1 MCVFDGS
8 KTKRKSDRSREAWS
22 KEAFQK
28 QRKDLV
34 NSEQL
39 EKVTDLKDG
48 KLTKEKRVWARRK
61 FRLRGKG

>member
-1 MCVFDGS
+1 MVQ
-8 KTKRKSDRSREAWS
+8 KLKENQSDRSREAWS
-22 KEAFQK
+22 KEAFQR

>member
-1 MCVFDGS
+1 MMVQ
-8 KTKRKSDRSREAWS
+8 KLKENQSDRSREAWS
-22 KEAFQK
+22 KEAFQR

-48 KLTKEKRVWARRK
+48 KLTKEKRVWARRN

>member
-1 MCVFDGS
+1 MMVQ
-8 KTKRKSDRSREAWS
+8 KLKENQSDRSREAWS
-22 KEAFQK
+22 KEAFQR

>member
-1 MCVFDGS
+1 MMVQ
-8 KTKRKSDRSREAWS
+8 KLKENQSDRSREAWS
-22 KEAFQK
+22 KEAFQR

-39 EKVTDLKDG
+39 EKVTDLKGG

>member
-1 MCVFDGS
+1 MMVQ
-8 KTKRKSDRSREAWS
+8 KLKENQSDRSREAWS
-22 KEAFQK
+22 KEAFQR

-48 KLTKEKRVWARRK
+48 KWTKDTRVWARRT

>member
-1 MCVFDGS
+1 MVQ
-8 KTKRKSDRSREAWS
+8 KLKENQSDRSREAWS
-22 KEAFQK
+22 KEAFQR

-48 KLTKEKRVWARRK
+48 KLTKEKRVWARRN